1 MRLRIRHETAYSYGT
16 PATRAIQILR
26 LTPRGHHGQF
36 VVNWRIDVDR
46 DCRLDTSFDP
56 FGNTVHS
63 FTVEGPIDSLSIV
76 AEGLVETQDTHG
88 VVQGQ
93 VERLP
98 APVYL
103 RDTSLTR
110 SDAAIR
116 QLAETA
122 RDAAGPDAIG
132 ILHAIMSNI
141 NDRIEFVANVTE
153 PGTSA
158 IEAFSQSRGVCQDF
172 SHIFISA
179 ARHIGI
185 PARYVSGYL
194 FHKKKLDGQDAGHAW
209 AEALIDGLG
218 WVAFDPANGIS
229 ATDAYARV
237 AVGLDCLSAAPVRGT
252 RYGGSDEALSV
263 RILVNEATRVSG

>member
-46 DCRLDTSFDP
+46 DCRLDTSYDP
-56 FGNTVHS
+56 FGNIVQS
-63 FTVEGPIDSLSIV
+63 FTLEGPLDGLTIV
-76 AEGLVETQDTHG
+76 AEGLVETQDTAG

-98 APVYL
+98 SHVYL

-110 SDAAIR
+110 SDAVIR
-116 QLAETA
+116 QLSETA
-122 RDAAGPDAIG
+122 RDAAGPDVIS
-132 ILHAIMSNI
+132 ILHAIMNNI
-141 NDRIEFVANVTE
+141 HDRIEFVVNATQ

-158 IEAFSQSRGVCQDF
+158 IEAFSQGRGVCQDF
-172 SHIFISA
+172 SHIFIAA

-185 PARYVSGYL
+185 PTRYVSGYL
-194 FHKKKLDGQDAGHAW
+194 FHKKKTDGQDAGHAW

-229 ATDAYARV
+229 ATDAYVRV
-237 AVGLDCLSAAPVRGT
+237 AVGLDCLSAAPVRGV
-252 RYGGSDEALSV
+252 RYGGADEGLGV
-263 RILVNEATRVSG
+263 RILVNDATRVSG